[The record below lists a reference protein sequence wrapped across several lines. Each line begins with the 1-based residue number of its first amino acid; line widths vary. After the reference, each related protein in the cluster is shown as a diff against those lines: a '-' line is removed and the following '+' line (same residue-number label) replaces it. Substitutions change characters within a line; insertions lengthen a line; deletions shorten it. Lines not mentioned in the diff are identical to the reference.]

1 MAVAKPVAI
10 GLGVTGA
17 VVVITVLVVVLVL
30 FVPAR
35 AKPEPDKKDCGPA
48 PAVNSATGE
57 VSNYNHFRL
66 NDNTCGENVEALNKL
81 CLSTWVQDKD
91 ISYQRYEPATH
102 TCVTNVPNPSCEQ
115 QLCDA
120 MYCTSPTVRHVL
132 PPQHKHTGKTGECL
146 NPSETDVAAAC
157 NEITGYQWVTP
168 QCLPVQVLS
177 VIQVFPFSSTVSA
190 LTGTLVMP
198 RYDNMLFTYQL
209 DDAEGGSQQGSVLIT
224 AAPTGEHC
232 AKDDSMCVGYTI
244 HASVQASSTYT
255 LTVFGRPTWSP
266 TVTLQSVEPVTVDV
280 TANPPD
286 AHVTPALN
294 VHPSRDAVLTQL
306 ATGDDALRTVL
317 APLLN
322 ALPGFKLP
330 SNLSFGD
337 LIVSP
342 NTSTQ
347 LLTVAC
353 TPNLCPLEGS
363 QSLLMPYAI
372 VLVAWPP
379 VPGALSYTATR
390 QRSENVGSVVQV
402 SRGLNTVFA
411 DLVRVNDVVT
421 YTIVTTGA
429 DDMRSEPVSFT
440 TTIPSFPDKE
450 VCHKVL
456 VPPPFNTKLPPW
468 MWSSPSGCQW
478 FPDLISAQN
487 YYCLFEDDNPD
498 HVLHPDAL
506 KLVDRNGV
514 CQRVSPAHAYLTR
527 DFSTPYCSST
537 QPGACFTGYK
547 DPVPRA
553 AKCPTELKLGNSG
566 VSVSNVGAFS
576 ERLGEV
582 VAFHNQ
588 YNTWDSAKVDA
599 INTSTDREA
608 LYYKTYYS
616 CGPENNAT
624 DWGVR
629 GCAGNDQAC
638 VDAANSAHC
647 AGVKGDDSDR
657 NLCFDWELDS
667 TVDGVKQYTQKRMC
681 FVSPDARDDECCG
694 ENLKYV
700 FDNQQPAGATRGSC
714 V

>member
-10 GLGVTGA
+10 GLGVTGG

-30 FVPAR
+30 FIKPAH
-35 AKPEPDKKDCGPA
+35 KQKCGPA
-48 PAVNSATGE
+48 PTVNSVTGE
-57 VSNYNHFRL
+57 VSNYDNCVL
-66 NDNTCGENVEALNKL
+66 EGNTCGEDVGALTKL
-81 CLSTWVQDKD
+81 CLNTWVQDKNM
-91 ISYQRYEPATH
+91 SYQRYEPATH

-120 MYCTSPTVRHVL
+120 MYCASPTVRHTL
-132 PPQHKHTGKTGECL
+132 PPQHKHSSPTGECL
-146 NPSETDVAAAC
+146 NPSETEVAAAC
-157 NEITGYQWVTP
+157 TQLKDYQWVSP

-177 VIQVFPFSSTVSA
+177 VIKLFPFSSTVSA

-198 RYDNMLFTYQL
+198 RYDNMLFTYRL
-209 DDAEGGSQQGSVLIT
+209 DDAKGATQQGSILIT
-224 AAPTGEHC
+224 AAPTDEHC
-232 AKDDSMCVGYTI
+232 NQQDDMCVGYTI
-244 HASVQASSTYT
+244 HASLKANSTYA
-255 LTVFGRPTWSP
+255 LTVFGRPAWSP
-266 TVTLQSVEPVTVDV
+266 TITLQSVEPVMVDV
-280 TANPPD
+280 IPNPPD
-286 AHVTPALN
+286 AHVTAALN
-294 VHPSRDAVLTQL
+294 VHPSRDAVMAQLSGPDQDDTLNAVLT
-306 ATGDDALRTVL
+306 
-317 APLLN
+317 PLLN
-322 ALPGFKLP
+322 TLPGFKLP
-330 SNLSFGD
+330 SNLSFTD

-342 NTSTQ
+342 NASTQ

-363 QSLLMPYAI
+363 ESLLMPYAI
-372 VLVAWPP
+372 ILVAWPP
-379 VPGALSYTATR
+379 VPGAVTYTATR
-390 QRSENVGSVVQV
+390 QRSENVGSVVEV
-402 SRGLNTVFA
+402 SSGLKTVFA

-440 TTIPSFPDKE
+440 ANIPAFPDKE

-456 VPPPFNTKLPPW
+456 VPPPFNTELPPW

-478 FPDLISAQN
+478 FPDFINAQN
-487 YYCLFEDDNPD
+487 YYCVFEDDNPE
-498 HVLHPDAL
+498 HVLKPDAL
-506 KLVDRNGV
+506 KLVDRGV
-514 CQRVSPAHAYLTR
+514 CQRVSPAHAYVTR

-537 QPGACFTGYK
+537 QPGACFGGYK
-547 DPVPRA
+547 DPVLRT
-553 AKCPTELKLGNSG
+553 AKCPTELQLGDSG
-566 VSVSNVGAFS
+566 ASVSNVGAFTA
-576 ERLGEV
+576 RLGEV

-599 INTSTDREA
+599 INTYADREA

-638 VDAANSAHC
+638 VDAAKSAHC
-647 AGVKGDDSDR
+647 AGVKGDNSDR
-657 NLCFDWELDS
+657 NFCFDWELNS

-681 FVSPDARDDECCG
+681 FVSPDTRDDACCG
-694 ENLKYV
+694 ENLTYV
-700 FDNQQPAGATRGSC
+700 FDNQQPAGGTRGSC